1 MTIGSSQR
9 QINWGFL
16 RLVRQNRSL
25 PTLLQANPNVD
36 LHVDLFPTPS
46 AWHDW
51 LRSHARRFLLYAR
64 QRTRSEADAEDVLQD
79 ALVESWRR
87 GGGVHPPD
95 AALVFATIR
104 RRAID
109 LARRT
114 ERRTQRE
121 LAGVGDDGWFAPGE
135 ADADE
140 IELERAV
147 KNLPEIYR
155 EVVTLKV
162 WGELTFQQIGETI
175 GIPLNT
181 ASSRY
186 RYALEHLRE
195 ALKEVR
201 S

>member
-1 MTIGSSQR
+1 VEPS
-9 QINWGFL
+9 
-16 RLVRQNRSL
+16 
-25 PTLLQANPNVD
+25 PK
-36 LHVDLFPTPS
+36 PS

-51 LRSHARRFLLYAR
+51 LRSYARRFLLYAR
-64 QRTRSEADAEDVLQD
+64 QQTRCPADAEDVLQD

-87 GGGVHPPD
+87 GDGVQPPD

-114 ERRTQRE
+114 DRRASRE
-121 LAGVGDDGWFAPGE
+121 LAGADGEAWFAIAETGAE
-135 ADADE
+135 E

-147 KNLPEIYR
+147 RNLPEIYR

-162 WGELTFQQIGETI
+162 WGELTFQQIAETI

-181 ASSRY
+181 AASRY
-186 RYALEHLRE
+186 RYALDHLRT